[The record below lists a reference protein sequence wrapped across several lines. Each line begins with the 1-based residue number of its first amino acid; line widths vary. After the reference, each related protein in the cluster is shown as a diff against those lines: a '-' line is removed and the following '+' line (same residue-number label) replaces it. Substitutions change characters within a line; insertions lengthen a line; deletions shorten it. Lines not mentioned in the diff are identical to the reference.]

1 MNLKNKADE
10 FLQNIKV
17 MRDNAIRD
25 AVQNAIQT
33 QHEPYKVQQM
43 AIRDKELATKEQ
55 EFNSLVNQLKKEHEA
70 ECAVCRANYEKD
82 VQAHRIEVANSA
94 EATAKA
100 QYDKFICGVAAVAD
114 EID

>member
-10 FLQNIKV
+10 FLQSVKV
-17 MRDNAIRD
+17 MRDNAIRE
-25 AVQNAIQT
+25 AVQTAIQN

-43 AIRDKELATKEQ
+43 AIRDKELANKEQ
-55 EFNSLVNQLKKEHEA
+55 EFNSLVNQLKKEYET

-82 VQAHRIEVANSA
+82 VQAHRTEVANSA

-100 QYDKFICGVAAVAD
+100 QYDKFILGVSAVAD